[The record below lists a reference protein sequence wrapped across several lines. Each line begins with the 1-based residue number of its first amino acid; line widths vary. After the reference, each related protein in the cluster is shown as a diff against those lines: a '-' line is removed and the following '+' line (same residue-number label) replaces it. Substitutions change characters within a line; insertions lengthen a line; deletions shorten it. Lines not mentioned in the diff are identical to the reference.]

1 MKKIFIHGGSSQIS
15 KYLIRD
21 LIKDY
26 QEFYIFCR
34 NINKAKLVLN
44 INEFKENKF
53 YFFEN
58 SLDNIDLT
66 LSDIDKLPDDL
77 DGIIWV
83 SGFTG
88 NPSIEINNLDK
99 TRYNIEVNFSNVIL
113 SITSLLKKI
122 NYSKEAFICVICSVA
137 GIRGRKKRLYYA
149 ASKAGLINFMSGLR
163 QQLNNK
169 SKVIT
174 IIPGYI
180 STESF
185 EKLNEKSPKFLI
197 SSPSKAS
204 KIIINAIKKNKEI
217 VYLNSYWRII
227 MWIIKLI
234 PEKIYKKLEF

>member
-15 KYLIRD
+15 RYLIRD

-34 NINKAKLVLN
+34 NINKAKLALN

-58 SLDNIDLT
+58 SLDNIDST
-66 LSDIDKLPDDL
+66 LSDIDKLPNDL

-83 SGFTG
+83 SGSTG
-88 NPSIEINNLDK
+88 NPSIEINNLDEA
-99 TRYNIEVNFSNVIL
+99 RYNIEVNFSNVIL

-122 NYSKEAFICVICSVA
+122 NFSQESFICVICSVA

-185 EKLNEKSPKFLI
+185 KKLNEKSPNFLI
-197 SSPSKAS
+197 SSPYKAS
-204 KIIINAIKKNKEI
+204 KIIINAIKNNKEV
-217 VYLNSYWRII
+217 VYLNGYWRII
-227 MWIIKLI
+227 MWLIKLI